1 MQAKAASL
9 VKGAKWQPGVAEAAL
24 HIQHMRCGHVS
35 SGGQTVGAGG
45 SGQVARVRRDFFLAL
60 FLPASLLE
68 GPITSAAVPARRL
81 ARARRRPEMIPLTI
95 AVVSIRTSLSE
106 HCAVS
111 ATRGHTSTQ
120 WHEVAAR
127 DNGGTGTLEAVQ
139 PGFVHSYFRV
149 QAADA
154 RGVLRRKYQG
164 STVIRGDRRYNR
176 VDSRWRSQSRQR
188 HAISRAR
195 RGRDLQD
202 SNMRS
207 APSRGRARG

>member
-1 MQAKAASL
+1 VFGGLLVDPPRVLEAPPQRSMQAKAASL

-35 SGGQTVGAGG
+35 SGGQIVGAGG

-95 AVVSIRTSLSE
+95 AVVSIRTTVPE
-106 HCAVS
+106 RRTVPAAQGQTCAP
-111 ATRGHTSTQ
+111 

-127 DNGGTGTLEAVQ
+127 DDGGTGTLEAVQ

-154 RGVLRRKYQG
+154 RRVLRRKYQG
-164 STVIRGDRRYNR
+164 STVIRGDRRYIR
-176 VDSRWRSQSRQR
+176 VDSR
-188 HAISRAR
+188 
-195 RGRDLQD
+195 
-202 SNMRS
+202 
-207 APSRGRARG
+207 